1 MTAVETEPTR
11 PSRWTVPV
19 LGLAALAI
27 FCALYAWR
35 PGIYFAVLNFI
46 GIAPFKAPFFD
57 LEYVLAATECWRHGI
72 VVYIADPCDLAG
84 RPWIYSPLWLRLWFL
99 PPPAA
104 TGAVGL
110 ALAGAFFAS
119 LALLPPRN
127 RPSQWILAAAVLSPT
142 VAYATERAN
151 VDLFI
156 FLLVLVAGLL
166 ATNRSP
172 IRFAGYAVLFV
183 AGLLKFYPLAAL
195 IAIARERPRVFA
207 ALALG
212 VSAIV
217 AVFVSTFWRELRAA
231 APNIPTGN
239 PFGDMFGA
247 SNLPLGIGDM
257 LSAPAV
263 GLPLAAVLVVLS
275 VAAIYRLARWH
286 AFRAAFAALP
296 VLTAMYLAFGATLVV
311 GCFLAGRSQGYR
323 AIDLLFVLPGFG
335 AMAMTHDRA
344 LRRFAT
350 GTGWAVMAAMWQGFF
365 TWRGAVPQF
374 LATLRP
380 PLGDKL
386 WNVLWFL
393 RELTWWCLATVL
405 AAAIVCFLLD
415 SAMARALRDRHK
427 GGVRRA

>member
-1 MTAVETEPTR
+1 MTAIETEPTT
-11 PSRWTVPV
+11 PSRWTIPL

-35 PGIYFAVLNFI
+35 PGSYFGILTFI
-46 GIAPFKAPFFD
+46 GVAPFKVPFFD
-57 LEYVLAATECWRHGI
+57 LEYVLAATDCWRHGI
-72 VVYIADPCDLAG
+72 DVYVADPCDLAG

-99 PPPAA
+99 PPVAA

-119 LALLPPRN
+119 LAWLPPPDR
-127 RPSQWILAAAVLSPT
+127 RSQWILATAVLSPA
-142 VAYATERAN
+142 VAYATERGN

-166 ATNRSP
+166 AANRSP

-183 AGLLKFYPLAAL
+183 AGLLKFYPLAAM

-207 ALALG
+207 ALAFC
-212 VSAIV
+212 VSAVV
-217 AVFVSTFWRELRAA
+217 AAFVATFWRELRAA
-231 APNIPTGN
+231 TPNIPTGN

-247 SNLPLGIGDM
+247 SNLPLGIGD
-257 LSAPAV
+257 LLGAPAV

-275 VAAIYRLARWH
+275 AAAIYRLARWR
-286 AFRAAFAALP
+286 AFRSAVTALP
-296 VLTAMYLAFGATLVV
+296 VPSAMSLVLGAALVV
-311 GCFLAGRSQGYR
+311 GCFLAGRSEGYR
-323 AIDLLFVLPGFG
+323 AIDLLLVLPGFG
-335 AMAMTHDRA
+335 AIAMTQDRA
-344 LRRFAT
+344 LRRVAT
-350 GTGWAVMAAMWQGFF
+350 GTEWAVVAAMWQGFF

-393 RELTWWCLATVL
+393 RELAWWCLATVL

-415 SAMARALRDRHK
+415 SAMARAARF
-427 GGVRRA
+427 GRAR